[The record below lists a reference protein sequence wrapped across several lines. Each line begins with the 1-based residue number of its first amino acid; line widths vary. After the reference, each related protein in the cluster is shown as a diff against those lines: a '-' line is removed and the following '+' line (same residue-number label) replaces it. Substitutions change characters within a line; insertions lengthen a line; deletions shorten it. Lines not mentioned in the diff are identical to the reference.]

1 MSAADKYETTIGV
14 EVHVELATATKMF
27 CSCLN
32 APQDVPMNH
41 ATCPVCLG
49 LPGALPVINRE
60 AVRLGIRA
68 ALALNCQIN
77 EVIWFERKNYIYPDL
92 VKGYQISQYE
102 QPLGEWGHINIIGD
116 DGNEKKITIRRT
128 HLEEDTARLIHTD
141 GQTLV
146 DANRSSAPLME
157 IVTEPVIKSAREAEE
172 YVRKLRAVLVYNGIS
187 RCRLQRG
194 EMRVEA
200 NVSIAPRGSKTLG
213 VRTEIKNQ
221 AGFNHMRSAVEYEVR
236 RHAEVIESG
245 GTLVQE
251 TRGWDDVNQR
261 TFPQRSK
268 EDAHDYRYFPEP
280 DLPPARIAPEW
291 IENEKST
298 MPAVYE
304 TYIERLRESGLAD
317 TDIDALSRNDA
328 LGFLRMAAETQPDK
342 TDKTVLLAKRLVKDV
357 FSLVN
362 STGVPLDEAKLAPAG
377 FSQAAFL
384 LEEGR
389 INGEGFRKVL
399 EKLYRDGGLAEP
411 AAKELDLLIEKNDD
425 AVKAA
430 IGKVLKDA
438 APMVAEYKAGKAA
451 VRNAI
456 FGRVMKE
463 LNKKGDPKAVGAML
477 DAELGPPGNG

>member
-1 MSAADKYETTIGV
+1 MSADKYETTIGV

-27 CSCLN
+27 CSCQN

-68 ALALNCQIN
+68 ALALNCTIN

-102 QPLGEWGHINIIGD
+102 QPLGEWGFITITGD
-116 DGNEKKITIRRT
+116 DGQEKKITIRRT
-128 HLEEDTARLIHTD
+128 HLEEDTARLIHAD
-141 GQTLV
+141 GRTLV
-146 DANRSSAPLME
+146 DANRSSVPLME
-157 IVTEPVIKSAREAEE
+157 IVTEPVIRSAREAEE
-172 YVRKLRAVLVYNGIS
+172 YVRKLRAILVYNGIS

-200 NVSIAPRGSKTLG
+200 NVSIAPKGAKELG
-213 VRTEIKNQ
+213 TRTEIKNQ
-221 AGFNHMRSAVEYEVR
+221 AGFNHMRSAVEYEIK
-236 RHAEVIESG
+236 RHAELLDSG
-245 GTLVQE
+245 GKVVQE
-251 TRGWDDVNQR
+251 TRGWDDVKQE
-261 TFPQRSK
+261 TFSQRSK
-268 EDAHDYRYFPEP
+268 EDAHDYRYFPDP
-280 DLPPARIAPEW
+280 DLPPARVDPEW
-291 IENEKST
+291 VEQEKAS

-304 TYIERLRESGLAD
+304 QYIESLQTSGLGAA
-317 TDIDALSRNDA
+317 DIDALARNDA
-328 LGFLRMAAETQPDK
+328 LGFLRMAAEAEQT
-342 TDKTVLLAKRLVKDV
+342 KTVLFAKRLVKDV

-362 STGVPLDEAKLAPAG
+362 STGTPLDEAKLTPN
-377 FSQAAFL
+377 AFAEAVIL
-384 LEEGR
+384 LENGR
-389 INGEGFRKVL
+389 LNGEGFRQVL
-399 EKLYRDGGLAEP
+399 EKLYREGGAAEP
-411 AAKELDLLIEKNDD
+411 AAKDLDLLIEKNDD

-430 IGKVLKDA
+430 IAKVLVEA

-477 DAELGPPGNG
+477 DAELGPPGSA

>member
-1 MSAADKYETTIGV
+1 MSALTVKNVEYETTIGV

-27 CSCLN
+27 CSCQN

-49 LPGALPVINRE
+49 LPGSLPVINRE

-68 ALALNCQIN
+68 ALALNCKIN

-102 QPLGEWGHINIIGD
+102 QPLGEWGHLFITGD
-116 DGNEKKITIRRT
+116 DGKEKKIVIRRT
-128 HLEEDTARLIHTD
+128 HLEEDTARLIHAD
-141 GQTLV
+141 GRTLV
-146 DANRSSAPLME
+146 DNNRSSTPLME
-157 IVTEPVIKSAREAEE
+157 IVTEPVLRSAREAEE

-187 RCRLQRG
+187 RARIQRG

-200 NVSIAPRGSKTLG
+200 NVSIAPKGSKTLG

-221 AGFNHMRSAVEYEVR
+221 AGFNHMRSAVEFEIR
-236 RHAEVIESG
+236 RHAEVLAEG
-245 GTLVQE
+245 GKLVQE

-280 DLPPARIAPEW
+280 DLPPARIDPKWVEQ
-291 IENEKST
+291 ERDT

-304 TYIERLRESGLAD
+304 DYLLELRENGLSEA
-317 TDIDALSRNDA
+317 DIDALTRNDA
-328 LGFLRMAAETQPDK
+328 LGFLRMAAEGNR
-342 TDKTVLLAKRLVKDV
+342 DKTVLLAKRLVKDV

-362 STGVPLDEAKLAPAG
+362 STGTPLDESKLRPDTFG
-377 FSQAAFL
+377 QAVFL
-384 LEEGR
+384 FEDGKV
-389 INGEGFRKVL
+389 NGDGFRKVL
-399 EKLYRDGGLAEP
+399 EKLYAEAGP
-411 AAKELDLLIEKNDD
+411 AEAVARALDVLIEKNDD
-425 AVKAA
+425 AVRDA
-430 IGKVLKDA
+430 IAKVLA
-438 APMVAEYKAGKAA
+438 EVPAMVAEFKSGKVA

-463 LNKKGDPKAVGAML
+463 LKKKGDPKAVGELL
-477 DAELGPPGNG
+477 DEALAK